1 MLEKPQFCFQVI
13 LLEVIHENKRPSS
26 IRDCDLGWV
35 TGAGG
40 CCLVC
45 PSGDS
50 SPDLALQRCGP
61 DEVRP
66 LERSPRPWKVGV
78 VLGEKQGALGP
89 GPQLLRRSV
98 KAAVSRVAPSN
109 RP

>member
-1 MLEKPQFCFQVI
+1 MEACPEGRCDRSGGREKEGANGQRGV
-13 LLEVIHENKRPSS
+13 
-26 IRDCDLGWV
+26 CDLGWV

-50 SPDLALQRCGP
+50 SPDLALQGCGP
-61 DEVRP
+61 DEVKAP
-66 LERSPRPWKVGV
+66 ERSPRPWEVGV
-78 VLGEKQGALGP
+78 VWGGKQGALGP
-89 GPQLLRRSV
+89 GPQRLRRNV

-109 RP
+109 WP